1 MKQKVYQK
9 TASLIVAREN
19 CAKNGNDEWFDVHSE
34 KLDEIAKNHL
44 PSGSGVDSGT
54 QVDLDRSTGKKIV
67 LHTSYHHM
75 NDGGMYD
82 GWTDHTITVTPSFLD
97 FDLKISGRNRNDI
110 KDYLGDLFYHA
121 LMEEIE
127 G

>member
-9 TASLIVAREN
+9 IAALIVARNN
-19 CAKNGNDEWFDVHSE
+19 CINPGNVEWFDKHTE
-34 KLDEIAKNHL
+34 RLDEIAKNHL

-54 QVDLDRSTGKKIV
+54 EIDLDRSTEKKIV
-67 LHTSYHHM
+67 LNTSYHHM

-82 GWTDHTITVTPSFLD
+82 GWTDHTITATPSFD
-97 FDLKISGRNRNDI
+97 GFDLKVSGRDRNQI